1 MVDRQAMIDEFCEL
15 VRVPSL
21 SGREGRVAAVLANRL
36 RDMGLTVEFD
46 NAHEVVGGDVGN
58 IIARLPASDPA
69 RPTLML
75 QSHMDTVAPG
85 EGIEPQVG
93 DSYITSAGDTILGA
107 DAKAGVTVIL
117 HALREVITAD
127 IPHGELQV
135 VFCISEETGLMGALH
150 LDYERVSPDYCFVFD
165 GGKPPGRM
173 TTAAPSAFKMTFK
186 IRGLAA
192 HAGVRPE
199 AGINAIRVAADGIA
213 RMKLGRIDHE
223 TTANIGVIEGGKA
236 RNIVPDL
243 CTMLAEARSH
253 DEGKLERQVA
263 HMTMCLQ
270 HAAAEHGAELLEPE
284 IAASYRRFALA
295 EDAPIVQIA
304 RRAAEALG
312 FEPLTEAGG
321 GGSDAN
327 VFNERGI
334 PAVICATGSE
344 HAHSLDERLEID
356 AFVGCAQWLV
366 EIIRTAE

>member
-1 MVDRQAMIDEFCEL
+1 MIDRQAMIDEFCEL
-15 VRVPSL
+15 VRIPSL
-21 SGREGRVAAVLANRL
+21 SGREGRVAAVLADRL
-36 RDMGLTVEFD
+36 RDMGLAVELD
-46 NAHEVVGGDVGN
+46 AAHEAIGGEVGN
-58 IIARLPASDPA
+58 IIARLPATDPA

-93 DSYITSAGDTILGA
+93 DSYITGAGDTILGA

-117 HALREVITAD
+117 HALREVIAAD

-135 VFCISEETGLMGALH
+135 VLCISEETGLLGALH
-150 LDYERVSPDYCFVFD
+150 LDYERISPDYCFVFD
-165 GGKPPGRM
+165 GGKQPGRM
-173 TTAAPSAFKMTFK
+173 TTAAPSAFKMTFQV
-186 IRGLAA
+186 RGLAA

-199 AGINAIRVAADGIA
+199 AGISAIRVAAEGIS

-243 CTMLAEARSH
+243 CTVLAEARSH

-270 HAAAEHGAELLEPE
+270 HAAAEHGAELLEPD

-295 EDAPIVQIA
+295 DDAPVVQIA

-312 FEPLTEAGG
+312 FEPVTEVGG

-344 HAHSLDERLEID
+344 HAHTLDERLEID